1 MQIQATSPYRLF
13 ADAKKYNNFIYTSN
27 FKNSQYLKDSFEKHN
42 SDISFAGFRKK
53 KPNETRIE
61 KNITDSL

>member
-42 SDISFAGFRKK
+42 SDISFAGFR
-53 KPNETRIE
+53 
-61 KNITDSL
+61 